1 MASFDYATPES
12 RVAARKKALGDF
24 MNVAQPAQAEADRS
38 EQTALKKNVMAQT
51 SALGAQP
58 PQLAGLGSLGILQ
71 AAQGQGAD
79 MLNKQAA
86 NQDALNLQGS
96 NMQQDIANAK
106 TQQALTNT
114 AAGLESTQQKMARVV
129 ADKAFSEGMSSKQL
143 IFHNNSALA
152 DYSLEQMK
160 KDFQAGRISQQE
172 LTALN
177 NQLKESATKKK
188 YAADEMLA
196 KALGDFQMSMGTSN
210 ANRAKQRV
218 LAAMDAQKEAM
229 KEAARAEGTGSIIS
243 GVFGAAGT
251 IMSKI
256 FS

>member
-1 MASFDYATPES
+1 MVRA
-12 RVAARKKALGDF
+12 
-24 MNVAQPAQAEADRS
+24 
-38 EQTALKKNVMAQT
+38 
-51 SALGAQP
+51 
-58 PQLAGLGSLGILQ
+58 IL
-71 AAQGQGAD
+71 
-79 MLNKQAA
+79 
-86 NQDALNLQGS
+86 
-96 NMQQDIANAK
+96 
-106 TQQALTNT
+106 T
-114 AAGLESTQQKMARVV
+114 V
-129 ADKAFSEGMSSKQL
+129 
-143 IFHNNSALA
+143 
-152 DYSLEQMK
+152 
-160 KDFQAGRISQQE
+160 

>member
-1 MASFDYATPES
+1 MASFDFATPES

-24 MNVAQPAQAEADRS
+24 MNVAQPAQKEADTA

-51 SALGAQP
+51 SALGNQA

-71 AAQGQGAD
+71 SAQGQGAN
-79 MLNKQAA
+79 MLNSQAA

-96 NMQQDIANAK
+96 NMQQEIAGAK

-114 AAGLESTQQKMARVV
+114 AAGFESTQQRLARSI

-143 IFHNNSALA
+143 IFHANSALA
-152 DYSLEQMK
+152 DYSLEQMN
-160 KDFQAGRISQQE
+160 KDFQAGRVSQQE

-177 NQLKESATKKK
+177 NQLKESAVKKK

-196 KALGDFQMSMGTSN
+196 KALGEFQLALGTSN
-210 ANRAKQRV
+210 TQRAKARV
-218 LAAMDAQKEAM
+218 LAAIDAQKEAM
-229 KEAARAEGTGSIIS
+229 KEAARAEGTSSIIG
-243 GVFGAAGT
+243 GVFGEVGT
-251 IMSKI
+251 VLGKI